1 MKNSPQSVAGAMA
14 VLLLAW
20 LPMAFAEEFG
30 GAVTCA
36 QLQWSAEVLAA
47 NPDVALACR
56 GVFEKDE
63 VLYAQAVIE
72 VVSVRGNTMT
82 FRTHRTD
89 GSLGKPRTVNLDKG
103 WRVQLDG
110 REYRAT
116 QLLKGQ
122 QLRVYLPQDRFGLA
136 IEDND
141 GPDAEEVV
149 EIQ

>member
-1 MKNSPQSVAGAMA
+1 MKNSPLSVAGAITM
-14 VLLLAW
+14 LLLVW
-20 LPMAFAEEFG
+20 LPTATAEEFR

-36 QLQWSAEVLAA
+36 QLRWSAEVLAA

-56 GVFEKDE
+56 GVFEKDD

-72 VVSVRGNTMT
+72 VVRVRGNTMT

-89 GSLGKPRTVNLDKG
+89 GSLGKPRTVDLSKG

-110 REYRAT
+110 REYRASD
-116 QLLKGQ
+116 LLQGQ

-136 IEDND
+136 VEDTD

-149 EIQ
+149 DIQ